1 MKKAIITGVI
11 GLVFASLTYG
21 QGIEFF
27 HGTFAEAVEK
37 AKKEDK
43 LVFMDAFA
51 EWCGPCKR
59 MAATVFKEEKVGN
72 FFNQNFVN
80 VKMDMEKGEG
90 QALSGR
96 FNVSAYPTLLFINGK
111 GELVQA
117 GVGGLMSEEFLNLAK
132 NALAKADNAKD
143 LEKEYASGKREP
155 DFMVRY
161 VRSLNRSG
169 KPSLKIVNDFLQKNP
184 DFNNPAVLK
193 IIYEGTTQADSKV
206 FDLLLKHSTK
216 IKPLYSEPMFQSK
229 IETACLKTLEN
240 AKQFKSEALLQEA
253 KTKFK
258 QNVPEKYDTF
268 EVEADIEYYQSTG
281 EVKQYLKACN
291 NFAKKVAKKDAN
303 QLYQLAKR
311 METAFP
317 KDKNVLTQAE
327 KYASKAAENGG
338 LVHYYYTYSTILLKN
353 NKKKDA
359 LTAANKALELAKVSQ
374 PQSIQGIENLILQI
388 KG

>member
-1 MKKAIITGVI
+1 MKKAIITGAI
-11 GLVFASLTYG
+11 GLLFVSLTQG
-21 QGIEFF
+21 QGIDFF

-43 LVFMDAFA
+43 LVFMDAYA

-111 GELVQA
+111 GDLVQA
-117 GVGGLMSEEFLNLAK
+117 GVGGLMSDEFLTLAK

-184 DFNNPAVLK
+184 DFNNSAVLK
-193 IIYEGTTQADSKV
+193 VIYEGTTQADSKV
-206 FDLLLKHSTK
+206 FDLLLKHSVK
-216 IKPLYSEPMFQSK
+216 IKALYSDGMFQSK
-229 IETACLKTLEN
+229 VETACLKTLEN

-258 QNVPEKYDTF
+258 QNVPEKYDAF
-268 EVEADIEYYQSTG
+268 EIEADIDYYQSTG

-291 NFAKKVAKKDAN
+291 NYAKKVAKNDAN

-311 METAFP
+311 METAFS

-359 LTAANKALELAKVSQ
+359 LTAANKALELAKASQ

>member
-1 MKKAIITGVI
+1 MKKAIITSVI
-11 GLVFASLTYG
+11 GLIFVSAMRG
-21 QGIEFF
+21 QGIDFF

-59 MAATVFKEEKVGN
+59 MAATVFTAEKVGN

-90 QALSGR
+90 QALSSR

-117 GVGGLMSEEFLNLAK
+117 GVGGLMMEEFLTLAK

-143 LEKEYASGKREP
+143 LEKEYASGKRDP

-169 KPSLKIVNDFLQKNP
+169 KSSLKTVNDFLQKNP
-184 DFNNPAVLK
+184 DFKNPSVLK

-206 FDLLLKHSTK
+206 FDLFLKHAVK
-216 IKPLYSEPMFQSK
+216 MKELYSESMFQNK

-240 AKQFKSEALLQEA
+240 AKQFKSEALLQES
-253 KTKFK
+253 KSKLK
-258 QNVPEKYDTF
+258 QNVPDRYEAF
-268 EVEADIEYYQSTG
+268 EVEADLSYYQATG
-281 EVKQYLKACN
+281 EVKSYLKACN
-291 NFAKKVAKKDAN
+291 NCAKKVAKNDAN

-311 METAFP
+311 MEAAFP

-359 LTAANKALELAKVSQ
+359 LTAANKALELAKASQ

>member
-1 MKKAIITGVI
+1 MKKAIVTSVI
-11 GLVFASLTYG
+11 GLMFVSLMQG
-21 QGIEFF
+21 QGIDFF

-117 GVGGLMSEEFLNLAK
+117 GVGGLMSDEFLTLAK
-132 NALAKADNAKD
+132 NALAKADNAKE
-143 LEKEYASGKREP
+143 LEKEYAAGKRDP

-169 KPSLKIVNDFLQKNP
+169 KPSLKMVNDFLNKNP

-193 IIYEGTTQADSKV
+193 LIYEGTTQADSKV
-206 FDLLLKHSTK
+206 FDLLLRHQVK
-216 IKPLYSEPMFQSK
+216 IKGLYSEMMFQNK

-253 KTKFK
+253 KTKLK
-258 QNVPEKYDTF
+258 QNVPDRYDAF
-268 EVEADIEYYQSTG
+268 EVEADISYYQAAG
-281 EVKQYLKACN
+281 EIKQYLRACN
-291 NFAKKVAKKDAN
+291 NCAKKVAKKDAN

-311 METAFP
+311 MESDFAT
-317 KDKNVLTQAE
+317 DKNVLTQAE

-338 LVHYYYTYSTILLKN
+338 LVHYYYTYSTILFKN

-359 LTAANKALELAKVSQ
+359 LTAANKALELAKAAQ
-374 PQSIQGIENLILQI
+374 PQSIPGIENLILQI

>member
-1 MKKAIITGVI
+1 MKKAIITGAI
-11 GLVFASLTYG
+11 GLIFVSLIQG
-21 QGIEFF
+21 QGIDFF
-27 HGTFAEAVEK
+27 HGTFAQAVEK

-132 NALAKADNAKD
+132 NALSKADNAKD
-143 LEKEYASGKREP
+143 LEKEYVSGKREP

-169 KPSLKIVNDFLQKNP
+169 KSSLKVVNDFLQKNP
-184 DFNNPAVLK
+184 DFNHAAVLK
-193 IIYEGTTQADSKV
+193 VIYEGTTQADSKV

-216 IKPLYSEPMFQSK
+216 IKALYSDAMFQSK

-253 KTKFK
+253 KNKFK
-258 QNVPEKYDTF
+258 QNVPEKYDAF
-268 EVEADIEYYQSTG
+268 EVEADIEYYQTVG
-281 EVKQYLKACN
+281 EVKPYLKACN
-291 NFAKKVAKKDAN
+291 TCAKKVAKNDAN

-317 KDKNVLTQAE
+317 KDKTVLTQAE

-359 LTAANKALELAKVSQ
+359 LTAANKALELAKASQ
-374 PQSIQGIENLILQI
+374 PQSIQGVENLILQI

>member
-1 MKKAIITGVI
+1 MKKAIITGAI
-11 GLVFASLTYG
+11 GLIFVSWTQG
-21 QGIEFF
+21 QGIDFF

-90 QALSGR
+90 QELSGR

-111 GELVQA
+111 GDLVQA
-117 GVGGLMSEEFLNLAK
+117 GVGGLMSDEFLNLAK

-143 LEKEYASGKREP
+143 LEKEYASGKRDP

-169 KPSLKIVNDFLQKNP
+169 KPSLKIVNDFLQKSP
-184 DFNNPAVLK
+184 DFNNSSVLK
-193 IIYEGTTQADSKV
+193 VLYEGTTQADSKV
-206 FDLLLKHSTK
+206 FDLLLKHSAK
-216 IKPLYSEPMFQSK
+216 IKTLYSEAMFQNK
-229 IETACLKTLEN
+229 METACLKTLEN

-253 KTKFK
+253 KTKLK
-258 QNVPEKYDTF
+258 QNVPDKYDAF

-281 EVKQYLKACN
+281 EIKQYLKSCN
-291 NFAKKVAKKDAN
+291 HCAKKVAKKDAN

-359 LTAANKALELAKVSQ
+359 LMVANKALELAKLSQ

>member
-1 MKKAIITGVI
+1 MKKAIITGAI
-11 GLVFASLTYG
+11 GLIFVYLAQG
-21 QGIEFF
+21 QGIDFF

-43 LVFMDAFA
+43 LVFMDAYA

-111 GELVQA
+111 GDLVQA
-117 GVGGLMSEEFLNLAK
+117 GVGGLMSDEFLNLAK

-184 DFNNPAVLK
+184 DFNNSAVLK
-193 IIYEGTTQADSKV
+193 VIYEGTTQADSKV
-206 FDLLLKHSTK
+206 FDLLLKHSVK
-216 IKPLYSEPMFQSK
+216 IKALYSDGMFQSK
-229 IETACLKTLEN
+229 VETACLKTLEN

-258 QNVPEKYDTF
+258 QNVPEKYDAF
-268 EVEADIEYYQSTG
+268 EIEADIDYYQSTG

-291 NFAKKVAKKDAN
+291 NYAKKVAKNDAN

-311 METAFP
+311 METAFS

-359 LTAANKALELAKVSQ
+359 LTAANKALELAKASQ

>member
-1 MKKAIITGVI
+1 MKKAIITAAI
-11 GLVFASLTYG
+11 GLIFVSLTQG

-111 GELVQA
+111 GDLVQA
-117 GVGGLMSEEFLNLAK
+117 GVGGLMSDEFLNLAK

-184 DFNNPAVLK
+184 DFNNSAVLK

-206 FDLLLKHSTK
+206 FDLLLKHSVK
-216 IKPLYSEPMFQSK
+216 IKALYSEAMFQSK
-229 IETACLKTLEN
+229 IEIACLKTLEN

-253 KTKFK
+253 KSKFK
-258 QNVPEKYDTF
+258 QNVPEKYDAF
-268 EVEADIEYYQSTG
+268 EVEADMDYAQTVG
-281 EVKQYLKACN
+281 DVKQYLKACN
-291 NFAKKVAKKDAN
+291 NCAKKVAKNDAN

-359 LTAANKALELAKVSQ
+359 LTAANKALELAKASQ

>member
-1 MKKAIITGVI
+1 MKKAIITGAI
-11 GLVFASLTYG
+11 GLIFVSLIQG
-21 QGIEFF
+21 QGIDFF

-132 NALAKADNAKD
+132 NALSKADNAKD
-143 LEKEYASGKREP
+143 LEKEYVSGKREP

-169 KPSLKIVNDFLQKNP
+169 KSSLKVVNDFLQKNP
-184 DFNNPAVLK
+184 DFNHAAVLK
-193 IIYEGTTQADSKV
+193 VIYEGTTQADSKV

-216 IKPLYSEPMFQSK
+216 IKALYSDAMFQSK

-253 KTKFK
+253 KNKFK
-258 QNVPEKYDTF
+258 QNVPEKYDAF
-268 EVEADIEYYQSTG
+268 EVEADIEYYQTVG
-281 EVKQYLKACN
+281 EVKPYLKACN
-291 NFAKKVAKKDAN
+291 TCAKKVAKNDAN

-317 KDKNVLTQAE
+317 KDKTVLTQAE

-359 LTAANKALELAKVSQ
+359 LTAANKALELAKASQ
-374 PQSIQGIENLILQI
+374 PQSIQGVENLILQI